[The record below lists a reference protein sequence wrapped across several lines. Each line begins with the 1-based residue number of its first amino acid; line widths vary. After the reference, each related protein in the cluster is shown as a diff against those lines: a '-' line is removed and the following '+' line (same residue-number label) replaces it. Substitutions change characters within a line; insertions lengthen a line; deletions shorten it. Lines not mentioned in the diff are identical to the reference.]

1 MKKRKVLG
9 LILELNPPHN
19 GHKYFIDKAKELIRP
34 DYTVAV
40 ISTNFSMRGDIMV
53 LDKFTKTNLAMK
65 MGIDL
70 IIELPTVASLCSADY
85 FAYNS
90 VKLLNQFNVTDIV
103 FGAEANDINELNTLC
118 NIIKKDTFNL
128 SLKQY
133 LDKGFSYN
141 TSCNK
146 ALLNETN
153 DKNLITNF
161 SLPNNTLAIQYIIA
175 INNINPNIN
184 YNIIKRIDNNYF
196 DEQTT
201 GLISS
206 ATSIRNLIENNGCYS
221 QYIFNDKVKYINIK
235 NAKSNLFNIIK
246 YKLLLS
252 SKEYLKT
259 ILGVE
264 EGIESR
270 LINTIKDSNDYDDF
284 INKVITKRYTVNKIK
299 RILINII
306 LDIQEKTNLC
316 YNNTDFQTRV
326 LGFNEKGKKLISL
339 LSKDMKKNII
349 TSLKSVNNNIY
360 NIELKSSILYGII
373 TNNTQLY
380 LNEYNI
386 PIRSDEGN
394 DN

>member
-146 ALLNETN
+146 AILNETN

-161 SLPNNTLAIQYIIA
+161 SLPNNTLAIQYINA

-252 SKEYLKT
+252 NKEYLKT

>member
-53 LDKFTKTNLAMK
+53 LDKFTKTKLAMK

-161 SLPNNTLAIQYIIA
+161 SLPNNTLAIQYINA
-175 INNINPNIN
+175 INNINSNIN